1 MTKNISQ
8 TKNQQRIIHLFQK
21 CGQPA
26 SCYYEYQ
33 LMDPEE
39 QRYVEHILT
48 TINTKGYMPA

>member
-21 CGQPA
+21 CGQ
-26 SCYYEYQ
+26 SKDCYYAYQ
-33 LMDPEE
+33 LMDTDE
-39 QRYVEHILT
+39 QRFIEHVLT

>member
-1 MTKNISQ
+1 MTKMRSQ

-21 CGQPA
+21 CGQ
-26 SCYYEYQ
+26 SKDCYYAYQ
-33 LMDPEE
+33 LMDSEE